1 MNARGGRWWRRRPCG
16 RAISNESGAEM
27 SAWGVAGPTS
37 DKPHRRAEMVGISM
51 SEMAQE
57 SGKAAYR
64 NEVVVKEG
72 GKPDNYGAQNARSA
86 PLRTHP
92 PPVESLT
99 GQNAAPT
106 KRVSTRGRRTRTRG
120 DSLDCGAMYKERLQ
134 GLVEGH
140 VDSVE
145 GSGDGHR
152 ARVSRRS
159 STWARRARPG
169 DQKGLERGSEGGEG
183 EGGACAGGTLTRVPA
198 RPPSLFLL
206 SARGSPGASLSRTQP
221 INWAER
227 EPRAPG
233 IAQSPAGDS
242 DGRGRTRERCTTF
255 CCAHGTVGTCRLRAH
270 ARGRGF
276 VAPSGAIRSPGRARG
291 IRGRAPPPSR

>member
-1 MNARGGRWWRRRPCG
+1 MNARGGRWWRRRLCG
-16 RAISNESGAEM
+16 RAISNESGVEM
-27 SAWGVAGPTS
+27 SAWGVASPTS
-37 DKPHRRAEMVGISM
+37 DKPHRRAEMAGVSVRQ
-51 SEMAQE
+51 MA
-57 SGKAAYR
+57 GDRAKAAYR
-64 NEVVVKEG
+64 NEVVVKKG
-72 GKPDNYGAQNARSA
+72 GKPNNYSAQNTHSA
-86 PLRTHP
+86 PLRTYP
-92 PPVESLT
+92 PRAESLT

-183 EGGACAGGTLTRVPA
+183 EGGCVCGRYTDAG
-198 RPPSLFLL
+198 
-206 SARGSPGASLSRTQP
+206 PGASPLFVFIVGAR
-221 INWAER
+221 
-227 EPRAPG
+227 
-233 IAQSPAGDS
+233 IAWGELI
-242 DGRGRTRERCTTF
+242 T
-255 CCAHGTVGTCRLRAH
+255 H
-270 ARGRGF
+270 A
-276 VAPSGAIRSPGRARG
+276 AN
-291 IRGRAPPPSR
+291 